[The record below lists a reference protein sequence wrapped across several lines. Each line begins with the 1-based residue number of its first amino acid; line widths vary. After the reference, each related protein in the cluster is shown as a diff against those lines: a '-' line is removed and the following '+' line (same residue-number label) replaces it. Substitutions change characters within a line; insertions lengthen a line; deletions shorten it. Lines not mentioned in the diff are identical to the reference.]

1 MHFHLHP
8 RFTLLTYHHP
18 SSFERVEALY
28 LYLFLFL
35 LLYFLLRSASVMF
48 DRSNSLYVACTF
60 CFESD
65 ANATRGFEPAKSPYF
80 LSTKPFDDFLNMSS
94 RRNANESDEDE
105 TSSASPSPSSSPSAA
120 AALEGMAEAIEKGAH
135 LPSVDERIKH
145 ALECPCVKP
154 LRDTSCRE
162 EFDLALT
169 CFMKADEET
178 RASDCA
184 DRFVALHQCMVKHS
198 EEFKEF
204 AEELVKHKNVEGPA
218 QV

>member
-1 MHFHLHP
+1 
-8 RFTLLTYHHP
+8 
-18 SSFERVEALY
+18 
-28 LYLFLFL
+28 
-35 LLYFLLRSASVMF
+35 
-48 DRSNSLYVACTF
+48 
-60 CFESD
+60 
-65 ANATRGFEPAKSPYF
+65 
-80 LSTKPFDDFLNMSS
+80 MSS
-94 RRNANESDEDE
+94 RRNARESDKDE
-105 TSSASPSPSSSPSAA
+105 TSSASPSSSPSTAA
-120 AALEGMAEAIEKGAH
+120 TLEGMAEAIEKGAH

-169 CFMKADEET
+169 CFMKADEAT

-204 AEELVKHKNVEGPA
+204 AEELMKHKNVEGPA

>member
-1 MHFHLHP
+1 
-8 RFTLLTYHHP
+8 
-18 SSFERVEALY
+18 VI
-28 LYLFLFL
+28 
-35 LLYFLLRSASVMF
+35 
-48 DRSNSLYVACTF
+48 DRSNTF
-60 CFESD
+60 CFECD
-65 ANATRGFEPAKSPYF
+65 ANARGFELPAKSPHF
-80 LSTKPFDDFLNMSS
+80 LRTKPLDDILNMSS
-94 RRNANESDEDE
+94 RRNASESDKDE
-105 TSSASPSPSSSPSAA
+105 TSSASPSSSPSTA

-154 LRDTSCRE
+154 LRDTSCGE
-162 EFDLALT
+162 EFDMALT
-169 CFMKADEET
+169 CFMKADEAT

>member
-1 MHFHLHP
+1 
-8 RFTLLTYHHP
+8 
-18 SSFERVEALY
+18 
-28 LYLFLFL
+28 
-35 LLYFLLRSASVMF
+35 
-48 DRSNSLYVACTF
+48 
-60 CFESD
+60 
-65 ANATRGFEPAKSPYF
+65 
-80 LSTKPFDDFLNMSS
+80 MSS
-94 RRNANESDEDE
+94 RRNAKESDKDE
-105 TSSASPSPSSSPSAA
+105 TSSASPSSSPSAA

-154 LRDTSCRE
+154 LRDTSCGE
-162 EFDLALT
+162 EFDMALT
-169 CFMKADEET
+169 CFMKADEAT

>member
-1 MHFHLHP
+1 MI
-8 RFTLLTYHHP
+8 
-18 SSFERVEALY
+18 
-28 LYLFLFL
+28 
-35 LLYFLLRSASVMF
+35 
-48 DRSNSLYVACTF
+48 DRSNTF
-60 CFESD
+60 CFECD
-65 ANATRGFEPAKSPYF
+65 AHARGFCKSPYF
-80 LSTKPFDDFLNMSS
+80 LRRKPLDDFLNNMSS
-94 RRNANESDEDE
+94 RRNAKESDKDE
-105 TSSASPSPSSSPSAA
+105 TSSASPSSSPSTA

-154 LRDTSCRE
+154 LRDTSCGE
-162 EFDLALT
+162 EFEMALT

>member
-1 MHFHLHP
+1 MREEHYYYYYYYYY
-8 RFTLLTYHHP
+8 YHHHYLSMSP
-18 SSFERVEALY
+18 RNATNEREEEKAT
-28 LYLFLFL
+28 
-35 LLYFLLRSASVMF
+35 SAS
-48 DRSNSLYVACTF
+48 
-60 CFESD
+60 
-65 ANATRGFEPAKSPYF
+65 
-80 LSTKPFDDFLNMSS
+80 SS
-94 RRNANESDEDE
+94 
-105 TSSASPSPSSSPSAA
+105 SSSSSSP
-120 AALEGMAEAIEKGAH
+120 LDGMAEAIEKGAH
-135 LPSVDERIKH
+135 LPTVEERIKV

-162 EFDLALT
+162 EFDQALT

-204 AEELVKHKNVEGPA
+204 AEELVKHKNIEGPA

>member
-1 MHFHLHP
+1 M
-8 RFTLLTYHHP
+8 REG
-18 SSFERVEALY
+18 S
-28 LYLFLFL
+28 
-35 LLYFLLRSASVMF
+35 
-48 DRSNSLYVACTF
+48 
-60 CFESD
+60 
-65 ANATRGFEPAKSPYF
+65 AKSPYF
-80 LSTKPFDDFLNMSS
+80 LSTTNETTQDDFLRTCLLEGTP
-94 RRNANESDEDE
+94 RRAIKT

-120 AALEGMAEAIEKGAH
+120 AALEGMAEAIEKEAH

-198 EEFKEF
+198 GS
-204 AEELVKHKNVEGPA
+204 LGNSRRSW
-218 QV
+218 

>member
-1 MHFHLHP
+1 M
-8 RFTLLTYHHP
+8 
-18 SSFERVEALY
+18 EAKDLY
-28 LYLFLFL
+28 S
-35 LLYFLLRSASVMF
+35 YFLKSTGVATDSRQIEEGKLFICLRGDHFNGNKFA
-48 DRSNSLYVACTF
+48 
-60 CFESD
+60 
-65 ANATRGFEPAKSPYF
+65 
-80 LSTKPFDDFLNMSS
+80 
-94 RRNANESDEDE
+94 
-105 TSSASPSPSSSPSAA
+105 
-120 AALEGMAEAIEKGAH
+120 AEAIEKGAH

-169 CFMKADEET
+169 CFMKADEAT

>member
-1 MHFHLHP
+1 
-8 RFTLLTYHHP
+8 
-18 SSFERVEALY
+18 
-28 LYLFLFL
+28 
-35 LLYFLLRSASVMF
+35 
-48 DRSNSLYVACTF
+48 
-60 CFESD
+60 
-65 ANATRGFEPAKSPYF
+65 
-80 LSTKPFDDFLNMSS
+80 MSS
-94 RRNANESDEDE
+94 RRNAKESDKDE
-105 TSSASPSPSSSPSAA
+105 TSSASSSSSSSSSAA

-204 AEELVKHKNVEGPA
+204 ARSW
-218 QV
+218 

>member
-1 MHFHLHP
+1 
-8 RFTLLTYHHP
+8 
-18 SSFERVEALY
+18 VI
-28 LYLFLFL
+28 
-35 LLYFLLRSASVMF
+35 
-48 DRSNSLYVACTF
+48 DRSNTF
-60 CFESD
+60 CFEYD
-65 ANATRGFEPAKSPYF
+65 ANARGFCKVPILFEHDERNHSGRLLK
-80 LSTKPFDDFLNMSS
+80 NMSS
-94 RRNANESDEDE
+94 RRNASESDKDE
-105 TSSASPSPSSSPSAA
+105 TSSASPSSSPSTA

-154 LRDTSCRE
+154 LRDTSCGE
-162 EFDLALT
+162 EFDMALT
-169 CFMKADEET
+169 CFMKADEAT